1 MTCTSD
7 VGVDEGETKKMGS
20 RDNDDDEDA
29 NDMERI
35 RGELC
40 WEVQL
45 ELETFKI
52 LELNLVSKKSR
63 ENILFLVIILVS
75 IFNLQIL
82 KGLYIL
88 LLGVF
93 ILLSV
98 NIYK

>member
-7 VGVDEGETKKMGS
+7 VGVDEEETEKMGS

-40 WEVQL
+40 WKVKL

-52 LELNLVSKKSR
+52 LQLNLVSKNSR

-75 IFNLQIL
+75 TFNLQIL
-82 KGLYIL
+82 KGLHIL